1 MLSYRHGFHAGNFA
15 DLLKHLVLVQIIDY
29 LKTKPS
35 PIRYIDTHS
44 GAGLYALSSE
54 MSKKTG
60 EFKSGIGAI
69 DLSTLPEGA
78 RVYGDLVGD
87 YLTENRYPGSP
98 LIAARLLRD
107 QDELRLFELHP
118 REYET
123 LAPLFRKDRRV
134 RVFCSDGYVSV
145 KSQLPVQN
153 ARALVLIDP
162 SYELDSDYYKVSEAV
177 KEGLRRMPNAVF
189 AVWYPVVAPQPLQ
202 AMLRKLARLG
212 GEPLVRIELQ
222 LETRSTSKGMRETGM
237 LVINGPWTLQETIR
251 EPLQAIANEIRGVVC
266 IDGVQ
271 AGSRQ

>member
-1 MLSYRHGFHAGNFA
+1 LLSYRHGFHAGNFA

-78 RVYGDLVGD
+78 RVYGDLVGN
-87 YLTENRYPGSP
+87 YLTEDRYPGSP

-118 REYET
+118 KEYET

-189 AVWYPVVAPQPLQ
+189 AVWYPVVAPQSLQ
-202 AMLRKLARLG
+202 AMLKKLARLG
-212 GEPLVRIELQ
+212 GDRCLKLELM
-222 LETRSTSKGMRETGM
+222 LEAKAPSKGMRATGM
-237 LVINGPWTLQETIR
+237 LVINGPWTLAETMS
-251 EPLQAIANEIRGVVC
+251 EALQVIAKQ
-266 IDGVQ
+266 VQ
-271 AGSRQ
+271 GTFSIGSA